1 MTVSQ
6 QINSIDPDQ
15 NTYDDDITVTD
26 VPKGQFLAVI
36 SNSIADGS
44 STREMTVELMDLE
57 QAPGGTRTVN
67 SGLYVRQDGE
77 TAVKVTVQRDGQALE
92 GNTTNY

>member
-6 QINSIDPDQ
+6 QLNSIDPDQ
-15 NTYDDDITVTD
+15 KTYEDDITVTD
-26 VPKGQFLAVI
+26 VPKGQFLALVA
-36 SNSIADGS
+36 NSIADGS

-57 QAPGGTRTVN
+57 QAPGGTRTLS

-77 TAVKVTVQRDGQALE
+77 TAVKVTVQRSGQALAD
-92 GNTTNY
+92 NTTDY